1 MLIKLNININ
11 ELKKAKNSIFSKTI
25 DIEKKN
31 KIIKKINEDVK
42 EILKDLKEKKDNEL
56 DE

>member
-1 MLIKLNININ
+1 MNININ